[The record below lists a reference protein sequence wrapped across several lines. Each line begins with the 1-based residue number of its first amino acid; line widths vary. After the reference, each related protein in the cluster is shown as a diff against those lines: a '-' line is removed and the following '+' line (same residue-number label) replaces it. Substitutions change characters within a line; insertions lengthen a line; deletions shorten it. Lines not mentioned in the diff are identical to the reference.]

1 MWYRIDEGMHE
12 RNNAAM
18 STKEAQAVEE
28 RRTAA
33 DNYNIRAA
41 QRVLQ
46 ALDLFVTQNA
56 AIGVTELQQALG
68 INSNMAFRIL
78 HTLENARYI
87 VLSPETG
94 KYHLSLKVLALGKAA
109 TASLTIAKVAS
120 PHLKLLSA
128 ELKKVNVIM
137 FVYEH
142 GDLIIAEKID
152 SKRLPKVYA
161 HVGRLMPL
169 HATAAGKML
178 ASSLDEAEL
187 DAVVARTG
195 LDSYTPTTVTDME
208 AFKQELAQIRNT
220 QLAWEKEEHIQNLNG
235 VAAAIRDKNGKVVAA
250 VCINGF
256 TNNVT
261 LAELEQMTHTLL
273 DFTYNISDTMMHMG
287 GRVY

>member
-1 MWYRIDEGMHE
+1 MSTRAALIDEDGK
-12 RNNAAM
+12 A
-18 STKEAQAVEE
+18 T
-28 RRTAA
+28 T

-41 QRVLQ
+41 QRALQ
-46 ALDLFVTQNA
+46 ALDLFATQNA
-56 AIGVTELQQALG
+56 FIGVTELQQALG

-78 HTLENARYI
+78 YTLEKSRYI
-87 VLSPETG
+87 VLNPETG
-94 KYHLSLKVLALGKAA
+94 KYHLSLKVLALGKVA
-109 TASLTIAKVAS
+109 TASLTITKVAS

-128 ELKKVNVIM
+128 ELKKVNVVM

-178 ASSLDEAEL
+178 ASSLDETEL
-187 DAVVARTG
+187 EAMLGHNG
-195 LDSYTPTTVTDME
+195 LDSYTPTTITDME
-208 AFKQELAQIRNT
+208 EFKKEMAGVRQT

-235 VAAAIRDKNGKVVAA
+235 VAAAIRDKHGKVVAA

-261 LAELEQMTHTLL
+261 LPELEQMTGTLL
-273 DFTYNISDTMMHMG
+273 DFTYNISETMSYVG
-287 GRVY
+287 SQAF